1 MNTPVT
7 KITIIEDEVTILEMY
22 AHKFSSHGFVVSKA
36 CNGAEGLTVI
46 QEQMPDLILLDIRM
60 PIMSGDVM
68 LQKLRET
75 SWGSSIRVVM
85 LTNISRDEAPAS
97 IRHLG
102 VDRYIVKAHHTPSQV
117 VNIVNEVLGLP
128 KINH

>member
-1 MNTPVT
+1 MT
-7 KITIIEDEVTILEMY
+7 KKTHTITIIEDEVTILEMY

-36 CNGAEGLTVI
+36 SNGSEGLVVI
-46 QEQMPDLILLDIRM
+46 REQMPDLILLDIRM
-60 PIMSGDVM
+60 PVMSGDVM

-75 SWGSSIRVVM
+75 TWGSGIRVVM
-85 LTNISRDEAPAS
+85 LTNISRDEAPTN

-102 VDRYIVKAHHTPSQV
+102 VDRYVVKAHHTPSQV